1 MVSLFAIN
9 GSRNTEKIKVF
20 KLYRIVLFFFI
31 PVATGIFAS
40 ACTNDL
46 KDVMALPR
54 NELSPST
61 IGDSVT
67 MLYSD
72 TAQLKI
78 MLTANRMLFFDKNVS
93 EPFKVMPKGF
103 FVTFF
108 DKDEKVSATLKG
120 DYGVSYDVSNKM
132 EAKYG
137 VEVVNKDGVK
147 LNTEKLIWNANT
159 KKIYTDAFVIITT
172 ATEQIKGYGMESNQD
187 FTKYHLKKLT
197 GTIQLKTNE

>member
-1 MVSLFAIN
+1 MIRSL
-9 GSRNTEKIKVF
+9 
-20 KLYRIVLFFFI
+20 RIVLFLII
-31 PVATGIFAS
+31 PVCIGIFS
-40 ACTNDL
+40 SCSNDL

-61 IGDSVT
+61 VGDSVT

-108 DKDEKVSATLKG
+108 DKDEKVSATLRG
-120 DYGVSYDVSNKM
+120 NYGVSYDVSNKM
-132 EAKYG
+132 EAKYA

-159 KKIYTDAFVIITT
+159 QKIYTDAFVVITT
-172 ATEQIKGYGMESNQD
+172 ATEKITGYGLESNQD
-187 FTKYHLKKLT
+187 FSKYKLKKVTAIL
-197 GTIQLKTNE
+197 QLKDDEHE

>member
-1 MVSLFAIN
+1 MVSEIQRRLM
-9 GSRNTEKIKVF
+9 IKS
-20 KLYRIVLFFFI
+20 LRIVLFFFI
-31 PVATGIFAS
+31 PVSIGIFS
-40 ACTNDL
+40 SCSNDL

-108 DKDEKVSATLKG
+108 DKDEKVSATLRG
-120 DYGVSYDVSNKM
+120 NYGVSYDVSNKM
-132 EAKYG
+132 EAKYA

-159 KKIYTDAFVIITT
+159 QKIYTDAYVVITT
-172 ATEQIKGYGMESNQD
+172 ATEQITGYGLESNQD
-187 FTKYHLKKLT
+187 FTKYKLKKIKAIL
-197 GTIQLKTNE
+197 QLKDNEQQ